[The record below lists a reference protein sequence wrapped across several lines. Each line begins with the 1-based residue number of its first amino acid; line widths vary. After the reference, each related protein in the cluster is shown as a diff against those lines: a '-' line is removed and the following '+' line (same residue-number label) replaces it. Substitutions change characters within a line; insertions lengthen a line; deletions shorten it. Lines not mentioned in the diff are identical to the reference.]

1 MKVNIANSVKFVPE
15 LQIARNSSDSNLSD
29 TLKYAE
35 MLEGTVRQTGVHA
48 CGVIIGADDL
58 INLVP
63 LSTAIDKETNEEIL
77 VTSTRVQSLNKSA

>member
-1 MKVNIANSVKFVPE
+1 
-15 LQIARNSSDSNLSD
+15 
-29 TLKYAE
+29 

-48 CGVIIGADDL
+48 CGVDYRRRDL

-77 VTSTRVQSLNKSA
+77 VTQYEGSVIEQIGLIKWIS